1 MNGSVSTGW
10 AGDYS
15 FVMRTLLLKDFRI
28 RYRNMSLGLGWSL
41 LNPLVM
47 MGVFTFVFT
56 KVYTHNAKEAYPLFL
71 LCGLIPLGFF
81 QLAWSSATT
90 SLVDNAGLIKR
101 TRFPR
106 EVVPV
111 TTVLGNCM
119 HFLIQLAL
127 LLSMALIWKGI
138 NIHWLWLP
146 VVIAL
151 EVMFVVGAGLAFSAI
166 NVYIRDTKY
175 VVESVNLVLIWL
187 VPVFYGF
194 EDIPQKYVEV
204 YRFNPI
210 AAVVL
215 LFRKILMENS
225 APDDR
230 TMLNLAGV
238 AVASLLTGYMIFDR
252 LKKRFYDYL

>member
-1 MNGSVSTGW
+1 MNGSVSTRWDGE
-10 AGDYS
+10 YS

-41 LNPLVM
+41 ANPLVM
-47 MGVFTFVFT
+47 MGVFYFVFT
-56 KVYTHNAKEAYPLFL
+56 KVFTTDQDAYPLFV
-71 LCGLIPLGFF
+71 LCGLIPLSFF
-81 QLAWSSATT
+81 QLAWSTATT

-111 TTVLGNCM
+111 TTVLGNGM

-127 LLSMALIWKGI
+127 LLGMALLWKGV
-138 NIHWLWLP
+138 NIYWLWLP
-146 VVIAL
+146 LIITL
-151 EVMFVVGAGLAFSAI
+151 EIVFVVGAGLAFSAI

-194 EDIPQKYVEV
+194 EKVPQQYAEV

-215 LFRKILMENS
+215 LFRKILMQNT

-230 TMLNLAGV
+230 TLLNLAGV
-238 AVASLLTGYMIFDR
+238 ALASLLTGYMIFQR
-252 LKKRFYDYL
+252 LKKRFYDYI